1 MNKINVKADELSA
14 VLEAQLSKYNQDV
27 NEQLAEAV
35 DQSVTKLVQITRKTA
50 PRGKRNGRFAKNI
63 AAEKSELKK
72 AKSRMH
78 AGLHGRVVRATWYVK
93 APDYRLT
100 HLIVHGHDKKNG
112 GRTRANPFL
121 KNAVDQVIPEYEQ
134 AVQEV
139 FKK

>member
-1 MNKINVKADELSA
+1 MNKVNVQATDLA
-14 VLEAQLSKYNQDV
+14 AALEAQLSKYNQDV
-27 NEQLAEAV
+27 NDQLADVV
-35 DQSVTKLVQITRKTA
+35 DQSITKLVKITQQTA
-50 PRGKRNGRFAKNI
+50 PRGKRNGQFAKHI

-72 AKSRMH
+72 ARSRKH

-100 HLIVHGHDKKNG
+100 HLLVHGHEKKNG

-121 KNAVDQVIPEYEQ
+121 KNAVDQVLPEYEQ